1 MESSNKHSNEPNISV
16 VTARL
21 FEIILDMPFKDRRT
35 LLEEME
41 AKHSQGRRRF
51 ARKPYFMPV
60 DFATP
65 DRAFSGFIQ
74 NISSGGLLVETRETL
89 PVGQQVTLSFM
100 RPKSREYVKVGGE
113 VVRKIPEGFGVK
125 FHAQIEGIST

>member
-1 MESSNKHSNEPNISV
+1 MESSDNHSSEPNISV

-21 FEIILDMPFKDRRT
+21 FEIILDMPFKDRRI
-35 LLEEME
+35 LLKNLE

-51 ARKPYFMPV
+51 TRKPYFMPV

-65 DRAFSGFIQ
+65 ERAFSGFIQ
-74 NISSGGLLVETRETL
+74 NISSGGVFIETRETL

-100 RPKSREYVKVGGE
+100 RPKSRDYVKVGGE
-113 VVRKIPEGFGVK
+113 VVRKIPDGFGVK
-125 FHAQIEGIST
+125 FHANVEGITT

>member
-125 FHAQIEGIST
+125 FHTHIEGIST

>member
-1 MESSNKHSNEPNISV
+1 MASSDNHSNEPNISV

-21 FEIILDMPFKDRRT
+21 FEIILDMPFQDRRA
-35 LLEEME
+35 LLKDLE

-60 DFATP
+60 DFATS
-65 DRAFSGFIQ
+65 DRAFNGFIQ
-74 NISSGGLLVETRETL
+74 NISSGGLLIETRETL

-100 RPKSREYVKVGGE
+100 RPKSRDYVKVGGE
-113 VVRKIPEGFGVK
+113 VVRKVSDGFGVK
-125 FHAQIEGIST
+125 FHSHIEGIST

>member
-1 MESSNKHSNEPNISV
+1 MESSDNHSSEPNISV

-21 FEIILDMPFKDRRT
+21 FEIILDMPFKDRRI
-35 LLEEME
+35 LLKNLE

-51 ARKPYFMPV
+51 TRKPYFMPV

-65 DRAFSGFIQ
+65 ERAFSGFIQ
-74 NISSGGLLVETRETL
+74 NISSGGVFIETRETL

-100 RPKSREYVKVGGE
+100 RPKSRDYVKVGGE
-113 VVRKIPEGFGVK
+113 VVREIPDGFGVK
-125 FHAQIEGIST
+125 FDANVEGITT

>member
-1 MESSNKHSNEPNISV
+1 MVSPDNHSNGPNISV

-35 LLEEME
+35 LLKDLE
-41 AKHSQGRRRF
+41 AKHSQGRRKY

-65 DRAFSGFIQ
+65 DRAFSGYIQ
-74 NISSGGLLVETRETL
+74 NISSGGLLIESREHL
-89 PVGQQVTLSFM
+89 SVGQRVTLSFI
-100 RPKSREYVKVGGE
+100 RPKSRDHVKVGGE
-113 VVRKIPEGFGVK
+113 VVRKIPDGFGVK
-125 FHAQIEGIST
+125 FHSHIEGISP

>member
-1 MESSNKHSNEPNISV
+1 MESSDNHSNEPNISV

-21 FEIILDMPFKDRRT
+21 FEIILDMPFKDRRI
-35 LLEEME
+35 LLKDLE
-41 AKHSQGRRRF
+41 AKHLQGRRRF

-74 NISSGGLLVETRETL
+74 NISSGGLFIETRETL

-100 RPKSREYVKVGGE
+100 RPKSRDYVKVGGE
-113 VVRKIPEGFGVK
+113 VVRKIPDGFGVK
-125 FHAQIEGIST
+125 FHANVEGITT

>member
-35 LLEEME
+35 LLKEME

-89 PVGQQVTLSFM
+89 PVGQQVTLAFM

-125 FHAQIEGIST
+125 FHTHIEGIST

>member
-1 MESSNKHSNEPNISV
+1 MESSDNHSNEPNISV

-21 FEIILDMPFKDRRT
+21 FEIILDMPFKDRRI
-35 LLEEME
+35 LLQDLE

-65 DRAFSGFIQ
+65 DRAFSGYIQ
-74 NISSGGLLVETRETL
+74 NISSGGIFIETRETL

-100 RPKSREYVKVGGE
+100 RPKSRDYVKVGGE
-113 VVRKIPEGFGVK
+113 VVRKIPDGFGVK
-125 FHAQIEGIST
+125 FHANVEGIST

>member
-1 MESSNKHSNEPNISV
+1 MASSDNHSSEPNISV

-21 FEIILDMPFKDRRT
+21 FEIILDMPFKDRRI
-35 LLEEME
+35 LLKDLE
-41 AKHSQGRRRF
+41 AKHSQGRRKF

-74 NISSGGLLVETRETL
+74 NISSGGLLIETRETL

-100 RPKSREYVKVGGE
+100 RPKSRDYVKVGGE
-113 VVRKIPEGFGVK
+113 VVRKIPDGFGVK
-125 FHAQIEGIST
+125 FHTHIENISA

>member
-1 MESSNKHSNEPNISV
+1 MASSDNHSSEPNISV

-21 FEIILDMPFKDRRT
+21 FEIILDMPFKDRRI
-35 LLEEME
+35 LLKDLE
-41 AKHSQGRRRF
+41 AKHSQGRRKF

-74 NISSGGLLVETRETL
+74 NISSGGLLIETRETL
-89 PVGQQVTLSFM
+89 PVGEQLMLSFM
-100 RPKSREYVKVGGE
+100 RPKSRDYVKVGGE
-113 VVRKIPEGFGVK
+113 VVRKIPDGFGVK
-125 FHAQIEGIST
+125 FHAQVEGIST

>member
-1 MESSNKHSNEPNISV
+1 MESSDNPSSEPNISV

-21 FEIILDMPFKDRRT
+21 FEIILDMPFKDRRI
-35 LLEEME
+35 LLKDLET
-41 AKHSQGRRRF
+41 KHSQGRRRF

-74 NISSGGLLVETRETL
+74 NISSGGAFIETRETL

-100 RPKSREYVKVGGE
+100 RPKSRDYVKVGGE
-113 VVRKIPEGFGVK
+113 VVRKIPDGFGVK
-125 FHAQIEGIST
+125 FHANVEGIAT